1 MSEAEDT
8 RTGNRTSRFPK
19 RRVLIVDDDPTFALL
34 ATETLE
40 QYGFKTMVAATA
52 HEATIAFA
60 ALTPDL
66 VLLDVDLPGGN
77 GFDICRSIR
86 AAAVNCDV
94 PVVVVTGHHDTASID
109 KAYEAGATDFIHK
122 PVLWPTLPHRVD
134 FMLRALDDRRALAR
148 SEKRNRALL
157 QGLPDASLIVDQRGY
172 ITEHL
177 TGSDTEDERS
187 LVGKALEDAFPI
199 ELAQAAR
206 RSIVEAAGSV
216 RTTHEFA
223 VAQGTK
229 RRWFEAR
236 FRPQPDGTL
245 LIVMRDTTERRR
257 AKARIEYLA
266 YYDVLTRLPNRQLF
280 SLEASQAIKQA
291 KLSGTLLALLYLDL
305 DRFKRVNDN
314 LGHSVGDALLKNVA
328 SRLERLVRRPDGAS
342 VEGSPEPTPV
352 TVARL
357 GGDEFVVLINGVSDD
372 RQAVDIADKIR
383 TLLAEPFD
391 CGGHHLVVTPSIGIA
406 MYPRDSDNID
416 DLLVKADMAM
426 YLAKDQGRNGHAFFG
441 QSMAVRSLGRL
452 AIETDMRRAFEHGD
466 FRISYQPKLD
476 LASGAITGVEAL
488 LRWNHPEQGAVSPEK
503 FIPVAEETGLIVPL
517 GDWVVRQVCEQLGR
531 WSAMG
536 FRHLTAAVNVSVQQF
551 VRRDFVDSVLGAL
564 KDAGVPP
571 HRLELEITES
581 LLMRNIVDTTASMKR
596 FRSCGIALSIDDFG
610 TGYSSLGYL
619 RQLPVS
625 ALKID
630 RSFVKDLDRSED
642 AATICAAI
650 IALARELKIKV
661 IAEGVEN
668 SDQLAFLRRHHC
680 DQAQGFLISRPV
692 PAEDI
697 ELLLGRGHD
706 GPFEVPDRHRGNSG
720 RAAELASESDQP
732 AKARPGR
739 GAA

>member
-1 MSEAEDT
+1 MTDESA

-40 QYGFKTMVAATA
+40 RYGFKVMVAATA
-52 HEATIAFA
+52 QEAPTAFA
-60 ALTPDL
+60 AFNPDL

-86 AAAVNCDV
+86 AGQVNADV
-94 PVVVVTGHHDTASID
+94 PVVVVTGHDDTASID

-134 FMLRALDDRRALAR
+134 FMLRALEDRRGLAR

-157 QGLPDASLIVDQRGY
+157 QALPDASVIVDHRGY
-172 ITEHL
+172 VADHL
-177 TGSDTEDERS
+177 TGSDTADERS
-187 LVGKALEDAFPI
+187 FVGKPLEDVFPL
-199 ELAQAAR
+199 ELATAAR
-206 RSIVEAAGSV
+206 HALDTRTGPP
-216 RTTHEFA
+216 TTHEFA
-223 VAQGTK
+223 VVRDGK

-236 FRPQPDGTL
+236 LRRQADGSL
-245 LIVMRDTTERRR
+245 LIVTRDTTERRK

-266 YYDVLTRLPNRQLF
+266 YYDVLTGLPNRQLF
-280 SLEASQAIKQA
+280 SLEAAQAIKEA
-291 KLSGTLLALLYLDL
+291 KRGGTLLALLYLDL

-314 LGHSVGDALLKNVA
+314 LGHSLGDALLKNVA
-328 SRLERLVRRPDGAS
+328 RRLEQLVRAPDGSEAVMGAS
-342 VEGSPEPTPV
+342 AEPMPV

-357 GGDEFVVLINGVSDD
+357 GGDEFVLLVKGMNED
-372 RQAVDIADKIR
+372 RQAIDVADRIR

-406 MYPRDSDNID
+406 VYPRDSDDIA

-452 AIETDMRRAFEHGD
+452 AMETDMRRAFEHGD
-466 FRISYQPKLD
+466 FRIAYQPKLD
-476 LASGAITGVEAL
+476 LASGMITGVEAL
-488 LRWNHPEQGAVSPEK
+488 LRWNHPEQGPVPPEK

-517 GDWVVRQVCEQLGR
+517 GDWVVRQVCKQLSS
-531 WSAMG
+531 WSTMG
-536 FRHLTAAVNVSVQQF
+536 FPQLTAAVNVSVQQF
-551 VRRDFVDSVLGAL
+551 VRRDFVDSVLRAL
-564 KDAGVPP
+564 KDAGVAAS
-571 HRLELEITES
+571 RLELEITES
-581 LLMRNIVDTTASMKR
+581 LLMRNIGDTADSMKR
-596 FRSCGIALSIDDFG
+596 FRSCGVALSIDDFG

-630 RSFVKDLDRSED
+630 RTFVKDLDRNED

-650 IALARELKIKV
+650 IALARELRIKV
-661 IAEGVEN
+661 VAEGVEN
-668 SDQLAFLRRHHC
+668 TEQLEFLRHHHC
-680 DQAQGFLISRPV
+680 DQAQGFLISKPL
-692 PAEDI
+692 PPEDL
-697 ELLLGRGHD
+697 ELLLRSGFE
-706 GPFEVPDRHRGNSG
+706 GPLQIPDRHRDDPERRTSTENQSI
-720 RAAELASESDQP
+720 A
-732 AKARPGR
+732 ARPAR